1 MADGADGIDMRG
13 DGAVFGGVEGGGTK
27 FVCLL
32 GSGPDSIVDEVRFP
46 TTTPDETLGRVI
58 EFFQRPREGV
68 RLAAAG
74 VASFGPIDVDRT
86 SATYGHIMPTPKP
99 HWSHANVVGTLRDAL
114 GVPVGWDTDVN
125 GAALGERR
133 WGAGRDADPLVYI
146 TVGTGIG
153 GGALVNGQP
162 VHGLLHPEMGHLLV
176 PAFDGDNFPGVCP
189 FHGRC
194 LEGVACGPALQQR
207 TGRPA
212 HELAPDDPVW
222 DLEAQY
228 LAFGLLCIS
237 EIISPQRIIVGGGVA
252 GQAHLFEPLRRHL
265 VRLNNGYIGRPAL
278 GAEVASYVV
287 RPGLGDRA
295 GVMGALELARLA
307 YEKNA

>member
-1 MADGADGIDMRG
+1 MET
-13 DGAVFGGVEGGGTK
+13 VFGGVEGGGTK

-32 GSGPDSIVDEVRFP
+32 GSGPGRIVDEVRFP
-46 TTTPDETLGRVI
+46 TTAPDETLGRVI
-58 EFFQRPREGV
+58 EFFQRSREGV
-68 RLAAAG
+68 QLAAVG
-74 VASFGPIDVDRT
+74 VASFGPIDVDRG
-86 SATYGHIMPTPKP
+86 SATYGHITSTPKP
-99 HWSHANVVGTLRDAL
+99 HWQHANVVGRLRDAL

-133 WGAGRDADPLVYI
+133 WGAGGDADPLVYI

-176 PAFDGDNFPGVCP
+176 PAFEGDTFPGVCP
-189 FHGRC
+189 YHGRC

-212 HELAPDDPVW
+212 SELAPDDPVW

-237 EIISPQRIIVGGGVA
+237 E
-252 GQAHLFEPLRRHL
+252 
-265 VRLNNGYIGRPAL
+265 
-278 GAEVASYVV
+278 
-287 RPGLGDRA
+287 
-295 GVMGALELARLA
+295 
-307 YEKNA
+307 